1 MNQNGSFNDLFGLCG
16 PCGARR
22 GIGLWTN
29 NDFTVNVV
37 KTVCVF
43 STGQLPNRRAR
54 GPNCK
59 HLRNSAREMNTQC
72 FEVLGLGYCRT
83 PSLCGILK
91 PSRSLCTQQPK
102 PQGGLGK
109 PIHQS
114 NSVYRLGGTK
124 ATHETNHYKPRW
136 DHSWTAYPH
145 KEKGPLFVFGQGL
158 SSKVWWKTNVW
169 FHRWMRRRSWMQ
181 HGSFNSPATQ
191 RLEYFPHVRWL
202 MQLCCDV

>member
-1 MNQNGSFNDLFGLCG
+1 MNQNGSFYDVFGLCG
-16 PCGARR
+16 LCGARR
-22 GIGLWTN
+22 GIGLWAN
-29 NDFTVNVV
+29 NDFTANVV

-43 STGQLPNRRAR
+43 STGQLPNLRAQ
-54 GPNCK
+54 GSNCK
-59 HLRNSAREMNTQC
+59 HLGNSAREMNTQC

-91 PSRSLCTQQPK
+91 PSRSLCTQKPK
-102 PQGGLGK
+102 PKGDWASQSINQIQSIAWEGLK
-109 PIHQS
+109 QPMRPIIT
-114 NSVYRLGGTK
+114 SVDGTT
-124 ATHETNHYKPRW
+124 AEQLTHTKKRAL
-136 DHSWTAYPH
+136 SLSLAR
-145 KEKGPLFVFGQGL
+145 G

-169 FHRWMRRRSWMQ
+169 FHRWMRRRSWRQ